1 MRVISLNSGSNG
13 NCTYVQAGNLQL
25 LIDAGI
31 SGNKA
36 ETRLAEHGHAIRE
49 IDALLITHDHRDHAG
64 CMGIYNRKFGLPVHV
79 TDKTMDMA
87 RSHYRVG
94 PMNDIRLY
102 RTGETIQLDGLVVET
117 FPTPHDCADGVV
129 FVLDDGEHRLGI
141 LTDLGHLFDGLA
153 EIVTSLDAVLL
164 ESNYDPNML
173 ARGFYPESLKRRIR
187 GPEGHISNDE
197 AAQLLHDAAS
207 PDLQWAC
214 LAHLSEHNNSP
225 RVALETHQ
233 RILNNRFPI
242 HIAPRH
248 ETTGI
253 LEI

>member
-1 MRVISLNSGSNG
+1 
-13 NCTYVQAGNLQL
+13 
-25 LIDAGI
+25 
-31 SGNKA
+31 
-36 ETRLAEHGHAIRE
+36 
-49 IDALLITHDHRDHAG
+49 
-64 CMGIYNRKFGLPVHV
+64 
-79 TDKTMDMA
+79 
-87 RSHYRVG
+87 
-94 PMNDIRLY
+94 
-102 RTGETIQLDGLVVET
+102 
-117 FPTPHDCADGVV
+117 
-129 FVLDDGEHRLGI
+129 
-141 LTDLGHLFDGLA
+141 
-153 EIVTSLDAVLL
+153 
-164 ESNYDPNML
+164 
-173 ARGFYPESLKRRIR
+173 FYPESLKRRIR

-225 RVALETHQ
+225 RIALETHQ

>member
-1 MRVISLNSGSNG
+1 
-13 NCTYVQAGNLQL
+13 
-25 LIDAGI
+25 
-31 SGNKA
+31 
-36 ETRLAEHGHAIRE
+36 
-49 IDALLITHDHRDHAG
+49 
-64 CMGIYNRKFGLPVHV
+64 
-79 TDKTMDMA
+79 
-87 RSHYRVG
+87 
-94 PMNDIRLY
+94 
-102 RTGETIQLDGLVVET
+102 VET

-173 ARGFYPESLKRRIR
+173 ARGFYPESLKQRIR

-197 AAQLLHDAAS
+197 AAQLLLDAAS